1 MTKFAC
7 DATSPNASAS
17 TDASSAASPPTCA
30 TATTT
35 RVRATEPYFSELEL
49 AIMEKVFVGRGVTAC
64 ELAAILKKSASS
76 IRRRL
81 SSLKAKGSIVTS
93 GYVSAKG
100 RRHVVWVPTL

>member
-1 MTKFAC
+1 MTKCAC
-7 DATSPNASAS
+7 DATSQNASAS
-17 TDASSAASPPTCA
+17 TDASSAALPPTCA

-35 RVRATEPYFSELEL
+35 RVRVTEPHFSEMEC
-49 AIMEKVFVGRGVTAC
+49 AIMEKVFVGRGVTAA
-64 ELAAILKKSASS
+64 ELAVILKKSPSS

-81 SSLKAKGSIVTS
+81 SSLKAKGSVVTS

>member
-1 MTKFAC
+1 MRKFAC
-7 DATSPNASAS
+7 DATGPSACAS
-17 TDASSAASPPTCA
+17 TDASSAASPPIFA
-30 TATTT
+30 TATTM
-35 RVRATEPYFSELEL
+35 TEPHFSEMEL
-49 AIMEKVFVGRGVTAC
+49 VIMEKVFVGRGVTAS

-81 SSLKAKGSIVTS
+81 SSLKAKGSVITS